1 MICLALWSQPGS
13 RPRIS
18 PQRHNYHTGL
28 NVPPTSHGTH
38 QSPSVLSPNLFSSG
52 SFNGSLSIICM
63 FYSHPLPV
71 WSSFPISHFSVTP
84 SFHHYA
90 GNNGRWALLFLRRGE
105 GCGMEAVHDSLSV
118 KKGHMFYFQVTRTHN
133 CLPEWIF
140 KQTHS
145 LCARCRQLKSE
156 EVGQSERQPAV
167 VGPTNEECV
176 RGVDL
181 AVRRRIKWLIGGAR
195 RGEGVKRS
203 ALPPSLLL
211 SLPLSLSL
219 SLPSPAKRKG
229 HWGWTNKSHGHQT
242 LLTTAALGLH
252 SDGVLLVSAVCSYPH
267 PKGARTV
274 WTHARMHANIHAA
287 ESPRQHDSGFTSP
300 HSVRSLIPRVALE
313 QHQQYERRE
322 KGERGTIQLL
332 DCCYSALQGS
342 CR

>member
-1 MICLALWSQPGS
+1 
-13 RPRIS
+13 
-18 PQRHNYHTGL
+18 
-28 NVPPTSHGTH
+28 
-38 QSPSVLSPNLFSSG
+38 
-52 SFNGSLSIICM
+52 
-63 FYSHPLPV
+63 
-71 WSSFPISHFSVTP
+71 
-84 SFHHYA
+84 
-90 GNNGRWALLFLRRGE
+90 
-105 GCGMEAVHDSLSV
+105 
-118 KKGHMFYFQVTRTHN
+118 MFYFQVTRTHN

-140 KQTHS
+140 KQTSS
-145 LCARCRQLKSE
+145 LALTADSWNLRKLGRQ
-156 EVGQSERQPAV
+156 ERQPAV

-219 SLPSPAKRKG
+219 PSSAKRKG

-252 SDGVLLVSAVCSYPH
+252 SDGVLLVSAVYSYPH
-267 PKGARTV
+267 PKDVCTV
-274 WTHARMHANIHAA
+274 WIHAHMHANIHAA
-287 ESPRQHDSGFTSP
+287 ESPHQHDSGFTSP

-313 QHQQYERRE
+313 QHQYEQRE

-332 DCCYSALQGS
+332 NCCYSALQGS